1 MAARFVTPGH
11 RLRSD
16 TRPWRAHRLRDFSRI
31 AQRAAQAGCI
41 GQRLLGLGCA
51 MLRRRVRGMTAAEQ
65 FEPLQRRLG
74 QALQSR
80 RGDERIAPATI
91 RRCPMSCQPTPIS

>member
-1 MAARFVTPGH
+1 MTPHEGLGLLAQRGLQGH
-11 RLRSD
+11 L
-16 TRPWRAHRLRDFSRI
+16 LRDFTRI
-31 AQRAAQAGCI
+31 AQRCGPAGRI
-41 GQRLLGLGCA
+41 GRRLLRLGSLMFRWRA
-51 MLRRRVRGMTAAEQ
+51 QGMVTAEQ